1 MQGGQDDGSAGRR
14 APAPGSTVAPLH
26 GGRGER
32 PPPSDG
38 RDFPPTRPETRPPA
52 GPPGARRGLGSL
64 LRGGLR
70 REEAA
75 LSPIGTLIS
84 RGPRRTGE
92 GEHMATKEDV
102 IGVLRKC
109 YDPEIPINIY
119 DLGLVYNIDLKDEG
133 KVDVKMTLTAPG
145 CPASA
150 YIHQDVKRKL
160 EQLQGVK
167 EAVVNIVWDPPWT
180 PEMMSETAKKQFGW
194 GI

>member
-1 MQGGQDDGSAGRR
+1 
-14 APAPGSTVAPLH
+14 
-26 GGRGER
+26 
-32 PPPSDG
+32 
-38 RDFPPTRPETRPPA
+38 
-52 GPPGARRGLGSL
+52 
-64 LRGGLR
+64 
-70 REEAA
+70 
-75 LSPIGTLIS
+75 
-84 RGPRRTGE
+84 
-92 GEHMATKEDV
+92 MATKEEV

-119 DLGLVYNIDLKDEG
+119 DLGLVYNIDLTAEG
-133 KVDVKMTLTAPG
+133 KVDVKKTLTAPG

-160 EQLQGVK
+160 EQLQGIN